1 MRTREDFGPC
11 ELTERTRVALGRW
24 CASARSGGPP
34 DGRRLVVALG
44 VMGNTGA
51 SDPEA
56 ISAIA
61 RRAGVCH
68 KDARRWADEWRAIE
82 ASVREDADTELER
95 AVLDVGVRLG
105 QGALDRVRA
114 EVDEAM
120 PEYAGGR
127 EPRVRL
133 SPVAMRLVGA

>member
-1 MRTREDFGPC
+1 MRTCEDFGPC

-24 CASARSGGPP
+24 CAQSGKT
-34 DGRRLVVALG
+34 DGRRLVVAMAA
-44 VMGNTGA
+44 MGNVGA
-51 SDPEA
+51 SDPE
-56 ISAIA
+56 STRAIA
-61 RRAGVCH
+61 DRAGVDKTTAH
-68 KDARRWADEWRAIE
+68 RWMGEWMAIE

-95 AVLDVGVRLG
+95 AMLDVGVRLG
-105 QGALDRVRA
+105 RGALDRVRA